1 MFSEWKNKL
10 ETVAMWVRSFRLK
23 YEEGLGRFKIAE
35 RVKRE
40 EERW

>member
-1 MFSEWKNKL
+1 MGQKL
-10 ETVAMWVRSFRLK
+10 VRVK
-23 YEEGLGRFKIAE
+23 CEKGLGRFKMAE